1 MLKAI
6 TRTYENMIPEQT
18 LKEHYR
24 CHPKIIEFCNKRF
37 YNNELIAFSTKE
49 HLKIK
54 KPLVLYYT
62 AKGNH
67 MRKIKEGTK
76 TQTYNDREREVIN
89 EEILKQRVLN
99 DDRINFYNN
108 DEIGIV
114 TPYRKQA
121 DNIQET
127 TEKEIKSDTVHKFQ
141 GREKKLMIFSTVL
154 DSSVRGKMGID
165 FVDKSC
171 MVNVA
176 VSRAIEQFVI
186 VTDNK
191 LFNEKGN
198 DIKALLKYI
207 KYNELDSEIIESQI
221 VSVFDLLYE
230 DYSDKLEKL
239 NNSLLHRSKYKSEN
253 IMDTI
258 LNNAF
263 FNEDF
268 KDFKYEREIFIRNLF
283 KNFKNLS
290 EEEIRYV
297 NNGASLD
304 FVIYN
309 NMDNRPVLFIEV
321 DGFSFHKNNPKQ
333 LQKDKLK
340 DNIAKKNGID
350 MLRFETGEKAYDEEH
365 IIREIKKKLNI

>member
-154 DSSVRGKMGID
+154 DSSVRGKW
-165 FVDKSC
+165 
-171 MVNVA
+171 
-176 VSRAIEQFVI
+176 E
-186 VTDNK
+186 
-191 LFNEKGN
+191 
-198 DIKALLKYI
+198 
-207 KYNELDSEIIESQI
+207 
-221 VSVFDLLYE
+221 
-230 DYSDKLEKL
+230 
-239 NNSLLHRSKYKSEN
+239 
-253 IMDTI
+253 
-258 LNNAF
+258 
-263 FNEDF
+263 
-268 KDFKYEREIFIRNLF
+268 
-283 KNFKNLS
+283 
-290 EEEIRYV
+290 
-297 NNGASLD
+297 
-304 FVIYN
+304 
-309 NMDNRPVLFIEV
+309 
-321 DGFSFHKNNPKQ
+321 
-333 LQKDKLK
+333 
-340 DNIAKKNGID
+340 
-350 MLRFETGEKAYDEEH
+350 
-365 IIREIKKKLNI
+365 